1 MKKKEYSAG
10 AVKFAFWFM
19 EFRQMI
25 GLLYD
30 GSSFDEIK
38 NMNEESNIFG
48 VSTPAR
54 RKQMFSTV
62 SARIKSLGES
72 IYPVFMSCDLT
83 NQKMICLAAAMAH
96 DTLFFEFVYE
106 VIRNKIKTGENQFS
120 DADLRVFF
128 NDKQRQNQRAA
139 TWTEATLNRLGRTY
153 KAQLHEAGFTD
164 KGQQL
169 SIITPPLLDPV
180 FVQWLK
186 EHDFMP
192 ILAAFNGE

>member
-1 MKKKEYSAG
+1 MIKKEYSAG

-19 EFRQMI
+19 EFRQIM

-30 GSSFDEIK
+30 GNSFDEIK
-38 NMNEESNIFG
+38 TMNEENNIFAI
-48 VSTPAR
+48 STPAR
-54 RKQMFSTV
+54 RKQMFTTV
-62 SARIKSLGES
+62 SARIRSLGES
-72 IYPVFMSCDLT
+72 IYPVFMNCDLT

-120 DADLRVFF
+120 DADIRVFF

-164 KGQQL
+164 KGQRVRT
-169 SIITPPLLDPV
+169 ITPPLLDPT
-180 FVQWLK
+180 FAQWLK

>member
-1 MKKKEYSAG
+1 MTKKEYSAG

-25 GLLYD
+25 GLLHD
-30 GSSFDEIK
+30 GNSFDEIK
-38 NMNEESNIFG
+38 TMNEEDNIFAI
-48 VSTPAR
+48 STPAR
-54 RKQMFSTV
+54 RKQMFTTV

-72 IYPVFMSCDLT
+72 IYPVFMNCDLT

-128 NDKQRQNQRAA
+128 NDKQRQNEKAA
-139 TWTEATLNRLGRTY
+139 SWTEATLVRLGRTY
-153 KAQLHEAGFTD
+153 KSQLHDAGFTD
-164 KGQQL
+164 KGQQVRT
-169 SIITPPLLDPV
+169 ITSPLLDPT
-180 FVQWLK
+180 FTQWLK

>member
-1 MKKKEYSAG
+1 MTKKEYSAG

-19 EFRQMI
+19 EFRQII

-30 GSSFDEIK
+30 GNSFDEIK
-38 NMNEESNIFG
+38 TMNEEDNIFAI
-48 VSTPAR
+48 STPAR
-54 RKQMFSTV
+54 RKQMFTTV

-72 IYPVFMSCDLT
+72 IYPVFMNCDLT

-106 VIRNKIKTGENQFS
+106 VIRIKIKTGENQFS

-128 NDKQRQNQRAA
+128 NDKQRQNEKAA
-139 TWTEATLNRLGRTY
+139 TWTEATLIRLGRTY
-153 KAQLHEAGFTD
+153 KAQLHDSGFTD
-164 KGQQL
+164 KGQKVRT
-169 SIITPPLLDPV
+169 ITPPLLDPS
-180 FVQWLK
+180 FAQWLK

>member
-10 AVKFAFWFM
+10 AVKFDFWFI
-19 EFRQMI
+19 EFRQII
-25 GLLYD
+25 GLLHD
-30 GSSFDEIK
+30 GNSFDEIK
-38 NMNEESNIFG
+38 TMNEEDNIFAI
-48 VSTPAR
+48 STPAR
-54 RKQMFSTV
+54 RKQMFTTV

-72 IYPVFMSCDLT
+72 IYPVFMNCDLT

-128 NDKQRQNQRAA
+128 NDKQRQNEKAA
-139 TWTEATLNRLGRTY
+139 SWTEATLVRLGRTY
-153 KAQLHEAGFTD
+153 KSQLHDAGFTD
-164 KGQQL
+164 KGQQVRT
-169 SIITPPLLDPV
+169 ITSPLLDPT
-180 FVQWLK
+180 FTQWLK

>member
-19 EFRQMI
+19 EFRQII

-30 GSSFDEIK
+30 GNSFDEIK
-38 NMNEESNIFG
+38 TMNEEDNIFAI
-48 VSTPAR
+48 STPAR
-54 RKQMFSTV
+54 RKQMFTTV

-72 IYPVFMSCDLT
+72 IYPVFMNCDLT

-128 NDKQRQNQRAA
+128 NDKQRQNEKAA
-139 TWTEATLNRLGRTY
+139 TWTEATLVRLGSTY
-153 KAQLHEAGFTD
+153 KSQLYDAGFTD
-164 KGQQL
+164 KGQQVRT
-169 SIITPPLLDPV
+169 ITPPLLDPA
-180 FVQWLK
+180 FAQWLK

>member
-1 MKKKEYSAG
+1 MIKKEYSAG

-19 EFRQMI
+19 EFRQII

-30 GSSFDEIK
+30 GNSFDEIK
-38 NMNEESNIFG
+38 TMNEEDNIFAI
-48 VSTPAR
+48 STPAR
-54 RKQMFSTV
+54 RKQMFTTV

-72 IYPVFMSCDLT
+72 IYPVFMSCDLS
-83 NQKMICLAAAMAH
+83 NQKMVCLAAAMAH

-106 VIRNKIKTGENQFS
+106 VIRNKIRTGDNQFS

-128 NDKQRQNQRAA
+128 NDKQRQNEKAA

-153 KAQLHEAGFTD
+153 KAQLHDAGFTD
-164 KGQQL
+164 KGQKVRT
-169 SIITPPLLDPV
+169 ITPPLLDPT